1 MTPEKSDQS
10 PIDPAELEM
19 HARVEIGLIDAF
31 PGYDAMK
38 PPAPASTAP
47 IQEHRTSSLMQ
58 RRDSKRRPRQG
69 LPAQEQGA
77 A

>member
-47 IQEHRTSSLMQ
+47 HPRTPNKLAGNAQNNLHLRSYG
-58 RRDSKRRPRQG
+58 G
-69 LPAQEQGA
+69 LTAHLGG
-77 A
+77 